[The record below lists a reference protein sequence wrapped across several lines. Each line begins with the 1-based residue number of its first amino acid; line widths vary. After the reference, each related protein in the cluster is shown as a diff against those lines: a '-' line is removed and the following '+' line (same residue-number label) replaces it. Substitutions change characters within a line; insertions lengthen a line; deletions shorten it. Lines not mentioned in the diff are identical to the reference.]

1 MLNYFEE
8 KSERFKSSNLFFY
21 EKFLWEVKKSERSLE
36 QKNGEA
42 KARKE
47 LNVKLFIV
55 E

>member
-42 KARKE
+42 ESAKR
-47 LNVKLFIV
+47 VKC
-55 E
+55 